1 MKFHVWFVG
10 GITGFIAS
18 LSCLIP
24 VLVFVL
30 GLATLSSAIALGDLM
45 FYQYWWVFVGLGVIS
60 ASAATYFYA
69 KKKKG
74 VCTRSDI
81 LTAVLIFLFAYLV
94 FELIWEIFWVR
105 LGFYQK

>member
-1 MKFHVWFVG
+1 MSKPFWLVG

-24 VLVFVL
+24 VLVLVF
-30 GLATLSSAIALGDLM
+30 GLATLSSAVALGNLL
-45 FYQYWWVFVGLGVIS
+45 FYQYWWAFVLVGVIL
-60 ASAATYFYA
+60 ASLATYFYA
-69 KKKKG
+69 KKKKR

-81 LTAVLIFLFAYLV
+81 LTAILIFLLAYLV

-105 LGFYQK
+105 LGFYQ